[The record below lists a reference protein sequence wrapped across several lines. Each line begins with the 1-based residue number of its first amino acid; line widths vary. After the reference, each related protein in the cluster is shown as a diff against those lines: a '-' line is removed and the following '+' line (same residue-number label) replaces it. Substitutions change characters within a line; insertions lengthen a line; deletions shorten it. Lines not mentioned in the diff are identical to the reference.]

1 MASCRSE
8 SVTSPPPRFVSTVAW
23 RPLDGLFPTVF
34 VGAPPRRPRDVMFSD
49 LPRISFRHESGR
61 MKGEGVMDDNMK
73 FGVPVAIGMIIGIVS
88 EP

>member
-1 MASCRSE
+1 
-8 SVTSPPPRFVSTVAW
+8 
-23 RPLDGLFPTVF
+23 
-34 VGAPPRRPRDVMFSD
+34 MFSD